1 MPQVT
6 GEVGPT
12 MLFGVTSGDGAI
24 SSMSSQT
31 SAMVQRAVEAARSS
45 AQPSHS
51 VAFRASCSG
60 SSGAVSAQE
69 AARWKQNEQQ
79 VAVWSQATQEQ
90 QQQQSQAA
98 AAAAGGGC
106 GCGSSSSRAGSPAA
120 TRQLV
125 INAGWGRVELKAMG
139 WMDGLQARMAQQAKQ
154 QQSG

>member
-1 MPQVT
+1 MFLLLQVT

-12 MLFGVTSGDGAI
+12 MLFGVTSGDSAI

-31 SAMVQRAVEAARSS
+31 SAMVQRAVEAAHSS

-51 VAFRASCSG
+51 VAFSVGSGGAS
-60 SSGAVSAQE
+60 AAQE

-90 QQQQSQAA
+90 QQQQAEVAA
-98 AAAAGGGC
+98 AAVGGGC
-106 GCGSSSSRAGSPAA
+106 GCGSGSRASSPAA

-125 INAGWGRVELKAMG
+125 INSGWGRVELKAMG
-139 WMDGLQARMAQQAKQ
+139 WMDGLKARMAQQGKEAA
-154 QQSG
+154 

>member
-1 MPQVT
+1 MLLLPQVT

-31 SAMVQRAVEAARSS
+31 SAMVQRAVEAAHSS
-45 AQPSHS
+45 AQPPHS
-51 VAFRASCSG
+51 VAFSASSG

-69 AARWKQNEQQ
+69 AARWRQNEQQ
-79 VAVWSQATQEQ
+79 VAVWSQVTQER

-106 GCGSSSSRAGSPAA
+106 GCGSDSSRGSPAA

-139 WMDGLQARMAQQAKQ
+139 WMDGLKARMAQQAKQ
-154 QQSG
+154 Q